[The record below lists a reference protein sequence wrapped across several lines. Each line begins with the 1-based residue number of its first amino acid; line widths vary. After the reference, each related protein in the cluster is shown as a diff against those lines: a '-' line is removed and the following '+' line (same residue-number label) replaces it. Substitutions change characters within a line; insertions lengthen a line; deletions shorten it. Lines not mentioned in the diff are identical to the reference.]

1 MTTPAWIEQLQ
12 PASFKGVRFHVDSVE
27 WTAGDNVV
35 VREYPFQDRPTVF
48 RMGKAAQTLKFS
60 AYVIGDDY
68 IAQRDE
74 LAQALTGDGDLVH
87 PTAGTMRAFVAEK
100 FRVSEAPTSEGGIA
114 RFDLSFV
121 LAEPRRY
128 PVAVANTGGEAVA
141 AAQQAKEAAV
151 DEFASKFS
159 VANAPGWVAE
169 NVVDRINTTM
179 ASVMGPIQEAASQIN
194 EFSSQVV
201 SSYQAL
207 QSSVN
212 SLVAAPRALAGA
224 IAGLFSLPG
233 DLSAAA
239 ARLFSGVFEGVFDL
253 PSKSDQERV
262 ELPTTAKQSVFKQA
276 HEPKALAVGDMWLYT
291 GSMNNFKWS
300 ESTNWANFNDGAT
313 MSAAA
318 LVTPDGNTN
327 AVKIVELGTNAPH
340 YVDSYQAFGAGPGA
354 YVMSAFAK
362 KGERSGV
369 ILCSYSQVNNHGAW
383 FDLDAGQV
391 SNVSSGDSAEII
403 YVGGGWFR
411 CILRIANQSNVAG
424 PIQRIYAWDTTQQGG
439 SSYQGT
445 AGAGVHVWGLML
457 EPGSVATKYIPTGN
471 AVVSNVGIN
480 QAYAWNGAAWVLS
493 AAAVGPSQAG
503 VGLIMSGAG
512 AASLQVL
519 DAPGQL
525 IATKCNA
532 AFNVLIQS
540 LALASLVE
548 AQTALGDAAP
558 DAVDVTEAHRV
569 RAWLYTKTTA
579 MLMAASS
586 KPGSSAGT
594 SSAWHDAMLAMLS
607 ASLAEMRSRAGGGS
621 RIDTYTPNGWEP
633 VWQISYRLYG
643 TADFAD
649 EILAMNPHITNPL
662 LVPPGRALTVV
673 RHG

>member
-1 MTTPAWIEQLQ
+1 MTTPTWIDQLQ

-128 PVAVANTGGEAVA
+128 PVAVANTGGEAVV

-159 VANAPGWVAE
+159 LANAPGWVAE

-194 EFSSQVV
+194 EFSNQVV

-212 SLVAAPRALAGA
+212 SLVAAPKALAGA

-233 DLSAAA
+233 DLSAAT
-239 ARLFSGVFEGVFDL
+239 ARLFSGAFEGVFDMPSIFGQSKVKL
-253 PSKSDQERV
+253 PV
-262 ELPTTAKQSVFKQA
+262 
-276 HEPKALAVGDMWLYT
+276 
-291 GSMNNFKWS
+291 
-300 ESTNWANFNDGAT
+300 
-313 MSAAA
+313 
-318 LVTPDGNTN
+318 
-327 AVKIVELGTNAPH
+327 
-340 YVDSYQAFGAGPGA
+340 
-354 YVMSAFAK
+354 
-362 KGERSGV
+362 
-369 ILCSYSQVNNHGAW
+369 
-383 FDLDAGQV
+383 
-391 SNVSSGDSAEII
+391 
-403 YVGGGWFR
+403 
-411 CILRIANQSNVAG
+411 
-424 PIQRIYAWDTTQQGG
+424 
-439 SSYQGT
+439 
-445 AGAGVHVWGLML
+445 
-457 EPGSVATKYIPTGN
+457 
-471 AVVSNVGIN
+471 
-480 QAYAWNGAAWVLS
+480 
-493 AAAVGPSQAG
+493 
-503 VGLIMSGAG
+503 GAG
-512 AASLQVL
+512 AVMSGYGSAADLSVDTAAQALVAQN
-519 DAPGQL
+519 
-525 IATKCNA
+525 NA
-532 AFNVLIQS
+532 ALDSLIQS

-548 AQTALGDAAP
+548 AQAALGDAAP
-558 DAVDVTEAHRV
+558 DAVDTTETSRL
-569 RAWLYTKTTA
+569 RALLYSRTTG

-586 KPGSSAGT
+586 KPGASGAT
-594 SSAWHDAMLAMLS
+594 STAWHDAMLAMLT

-643 TADFAD
+643 TADFAE